1 MFITQHSSDDERECR
16 YTKCVLPK
24 EANGF
29 SILKKC
35 EEARVENTLKFLG
48 RESVERSNDEDRHE
62 VGSSPVNA
70 NAEETMSSNMDV
82 VQLLENQQLMLINQ
96 LNEFIQ
102 RLNAALSNTT
112 SRKRKSPEHTEVQA
126 SAQYIIPKE
135 KVQKVSSGSRTAFSF
150 TNGFPESVIVGQSLR
165 PCLPPSLADFIAK
178 KFPKLVSINAF
189 ERDRCWLTHLSNIAA
204 NRSVTF
210 KGDLTNTCASR
221 SACTVEVHF
230 NVNGLITPVAV
241 VDGVELHGRVVV
253 WKLLGA
259 LIGIY
264 PAERGHAVISAGID
278 RWLLLA
284 NQVVEGRINGERA
297 CRCVNPALSRSDFL
311 ASGSV
316 ATMADVIMKAAV
328 DKNGICFPNNVEMWL
343 ARVGQAMAVC

>member
-1 MFITQHSSDDERECR
+1 MSQH
-16 YTKCVLPK
+16 
-24 EANGF
+24 
-29 SILKKC
+29 
-35 EEARVENTLKFLG
+35 
-48 RESVERSNDEDRHE
+48 
-62 VGSSPVNA
+62 GSSLCDDGARHRKIIRYSIMPI
-70 NAEETMSSNMDV
+70 S
-82 VQLLENQQLMLINQ
+82 
-96 LNEFIQ
+96 
-102 RLNAALSNTT
+102 AL
-112 SRKRKSPEHTEVQA
+112 
-126 SAQYIIPKE
+126 
-135 KVQKVSSGSRTAFSF
+135 
-150 TNGFPESVIVGQSLR
+150 
-165 PCLPPSLADFIAK
+165 
-178 KFPKLVSINAF
+178 
-189 ERDRCWLTHLSNIAA
+189 
-204 NRSVTF
+204 RSVGF
-210 KGDLTNTCASR
+210 RYIDLNQSR
-221 SACTVEVHF
+221 
-230 NVNGLITPVAV
+230 LAV

-264 PAERGHAVISAGID
+264 PAERGHAAISAGID